1 MKEKI
6 AKVIRRKASLI
17 TFVFD
22 PTVIIPLFFAVLVS
36 ETGLTPSQI
45 KVVLPLIFLV
55 DVILPASLFFLFLRE
70 GWISDWEIS
79 KRKERINLYLI
90 VCLLW
95 FVGSG
100 IAYFLGTDLLFKLH
114 LIFTLAFLAGAVTTL
129 FWKVSMH
136 MLVDTTVVIILNF
149 LFPGFWWL
157 YLLLP
162 IIAWSRF
169 VRQKHTLAQLLGGF
183 LLAIVVVWVGV
194 NLAHL

>member
-6 AKVIRRKASLI
+6 AKII

-45 KVVLPLIFLV
+45 KVILPLIFLV
-55 DVILPASLFFLFLRE
+55 DVILPASLFFLSLRE

-79 KRKERINLYLI
+79 KRKERINLYVI

-100 IAYFLGTDLLFKLH
+100 IAYFLGNELLFRLH
-114 LIFTLAFLAGAVTTL
+114 LIFLLTFLAGVVLTL

-149 LFPGFWWL
+149 LFAGFWWL

-162 IIAWSRF
+162 IIAWARWQ
-169 VRQKHTLAQLLGGF
+169 RKKHTISQLMGGF
-183 LLAIVVVWVGV
+183 LLSLVVVLSSFRLFGY
-194 NLAHL
+194 L